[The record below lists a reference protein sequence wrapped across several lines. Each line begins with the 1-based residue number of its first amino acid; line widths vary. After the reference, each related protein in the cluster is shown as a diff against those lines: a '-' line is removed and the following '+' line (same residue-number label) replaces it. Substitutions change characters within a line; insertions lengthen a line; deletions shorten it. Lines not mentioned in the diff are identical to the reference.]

1 MNRRMGGYT
10 LIELAVIIVVVSI
23 LAGLTFVGG
32 ERFLNRT
39 RDERQRANVAT
50 LSLKLERYYKYNSVS
65 GIGHEYP
72 SCADL
77 IKNFSSIVGDDSLK
91 KEKVR
96 CDLLNFDWSNS
107 DNGKPGELF
116 YATSN
121 IDGGDCTKPASGPIT
136 DVVAATCTKYF
147 IVYRE
152 RSTGIIKIVNSI
164 WID

>member
-10 LIELAVIIVVVSI
+10 LIELAIVVVVVSI
-23 LAGLTFVGG
+23 LAGVTLVGG
-32 ERFLNRT
+32 DRFLNRT
-39 RDERQRANVAT
+39 RDERQRANAAT

-91 KEKVR
+91 KEMVR
-96 CDLLNFDWSNS
+96 CDLIDS
-107 DNGKPGELF
+107 DDIKPGELF
-116 YATSN
+116 YGTSN
-121 IDGGDCTKPASGPIT
+121 IDDGDCTKPASGPVT
-136 DVVAATCTKYF
+136 DVVAATCTKYV

-164 WID
+164 WRD

>member
-10 LIELAVIIVVVSI
+10 LIELAIVVVVVSI
-23 LAGLTFVGG
+23 LAGVTLVGG
-32 ERFLNRT
+32 DRFLNRT
-39 RDERQRANVAT
+39 RDERQRANAAT

-91 KEKVR
+91 KELIKCNR
-96 CDLLNFDWSNS
+96 SDWAGGNH
-107 DNGKPGELF
+107 GELL
-116 YATSN
+116 YEASN
-121 IDGGDCTKPASGPIT
+121 IDDGDCTKPASGPIA
-136 DVVAATCTKYF
+136 DVVAATCTKYV

-164 WID
+164 WRD